1 MMARA
6 AKKKRPP
13 PKPHWMTIKFLQG
26 WTIRCRGCRKEL
38 NRGDKVYWAPELRA
52 RGHRGYFWCDKP
64 QCGGAAYHHYEKP
77 EVNHFGNN

>member
-6 AKKKRPP
+6 AKKRAA
-13 PKPHWMTIKFLQG
+13 PKPHWMTLRRLGDIP
-26 WTIRCRGCRKEL
+26 IRCRSCGRVLGRE
-38 NRGDKVYWAPELRA
+38 RVYWAPELRA
-52 RGHRGYFWCDKP
+52 RGHRGYFWCDQP